1 MQERGK
7 SEISRALQQFMPGCS
22 LTGEVAKQLLGSMSG
37 PKRDGRGTK
46 DTKAWALKDIETSH
60 RHIGRAHWEVILYLH
75 GLGAYKKV
83 NPKRTTWNVATAAG
97 IFACHLAESA
107 QACKSVK
114 VSPSAHGDCFS
125 SCITEPWCNHYCAL
139 QPLNFPFSRCSIN
152 YTHPSCSLSSYP
164 Q

>member
-97 IFACHLAESA
+97 IFACHLVQQNQLKLASQSKFLHLHMVIVS
-107 QACKSVK
+107 QAASQN
-114 VSPSAHGDCFS
+114 HGV
-125 SCITEPWCNHYCAL
+125 T
-139 QPLNFPFSRCSIN
+139 
-152 YTHPSCSLSSYP
+152 TTVLSSP
-164 Q
+164 